1 VCLLVTAGPGDS
13 PSDLLDGC
21 IRAFTNMVAG
31 RVIVYG
37 GRGALGS
44 TVVDHFKKNDFWT
57 LSIDM
62 AANDAANAN
71 VL

>member
-1 VCLLVTAGPGDS
+1 MQIGRFSACVSFSLS
-13 PSDLLDGC
+13 
-21 IRAFTNMVAG
+21 RAFTKMVTG
-31 RVIVYG
+31 KVIVYG

-62 AANDAANAN
+62 AANEAANAN
-71 VL
+71 